1 MFDLQ
6 KFAGA
11 GDSHTTEEAGW
22 YLTTAY
28 TFWYCPAGFEYV
40 TDEGIDLDA
49 IFLNYATNPSGWV
62 ISGLNNPD
70 SHDNIT
76 GDTITAVIDAT
87 HVSSVDAITVEGDN
101 KTSLH
106 VVIGSNTYGVDSNGK
121 LYISEETEETG
132 TVIASS
138 VVVTT
143 TINGKKTSKN
153 YNFANPN
160 ATNANL
166 VSAITA
172 LNSLSDNSIVS
183 IERVNK
189 QTIG

>member
-76 GDTITAVIDAT
+76 GDTITAVIDASY
-87 HVSSVDAITVEGDN
+87 VSSVDNITVEGDN

-106 VVIGSNTYGVDSNGK
+106 VVIGSTTYGVDSNGK
-121 LYISEETEETG
+121 LYIPTAPLPDFGLMTKADKQKLDDIADTCVTSGESTANG
-132 TVIASS
+132 FVLKNRLGAVVI
-138 VVVTT
+138 
-143 TINGKKTSKN
+143 TI
-153 YNFANPN
+153 PN
-160 ATNANL
+160 M
-166 VSAITA
+166 S
-172 LNSLSDNSIVS
+172 
-183 IERVNK
+183 
-189 QTIG
+189 